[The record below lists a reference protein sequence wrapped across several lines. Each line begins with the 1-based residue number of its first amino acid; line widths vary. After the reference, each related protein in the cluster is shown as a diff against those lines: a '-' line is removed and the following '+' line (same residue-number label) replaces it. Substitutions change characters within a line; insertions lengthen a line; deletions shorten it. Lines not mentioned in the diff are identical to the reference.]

1 MRQLLSLFL
10 SISLL
15 CAFAGNSEAIESAS
29 TTETTY
35 VYICTGGYAAKY
47 HAKAT
52 CRGLNNCRGKVVKI
66 SVEEAKKQGRT
77 PCSIC
82 NPK

>member
-1 MRQLLSLFL
+1 MKQLLSLFL
-10 SISLL
+10 TISLL
-15 CAFAGNSEAIESAS
+15 CAFSGNSVTIESAAAS
-29 TTETTY
+29 ETAY
-35 VYICTGGYAAKY
+35 VYICTGGSATKY

-52 CRGLNNCRGKVVKI
+52 CRGLNNCRGKMVKI

>member
-1 MRQLLSLFL
+1 MKQLCSLFL
-10 SISLL
+10 TISLL
-15 CAFAGNSEAIESAS
+15 CAFAGNSVAIGSAS

-35 VYICTGGYAAKY
+35 VYICPGGSATKY

-66 SVEEAKKQGRT
+66 PVEEAKKQGRT

-82 NPK
+82 KPQ